1 MSSQKITVK
10 AHVAASIEKAW
21 EFYTN
26 PEHITQ
32 WNFATDDWQCP
43 FAENDMIVGGK
54 YLARMEAKDGSFG
67 FDFEAVYDQITQGER
82 FVYTM
87 LDGRET
93 EVIFNAIDDQT
104 EVIITFDAEAENS
117 LELQQNGWQ
126 AILNNYKKYTEL

>member
-1 MSSQKITVK
+1 
-10 AHVAASIEKAW
+10 
-21 EFYTN
+21 
-26 PEHITQ
+26 
-32 WNFATDDWQCP
+32 
-43 FAENDMIVGGK
+43 
-54 YLARMEAKDGSFG
+54 
-67 FDFEAVYDQITQGER
+67 VYDQITQGER

-93 EVIFNAIDDQT
+93 EVIFNAIDYQT